1 MCMSSMNYIQL
12 IGTPDIK
19 CLFQILMTVVEVT
32 ALLKIK
38 MHFFYLQFILYEQ
51 HKCSMICT
59 TLQIS

>member
-1 MCMSSMNYIQL
+1 MYMSSMNYIQL

-38 MHFFYLQFILYEQ
+38 MLFFLPTVHSL
-51 HKCSMICT
+51 
-59 TLQIS
+59 